1 MLCALE
7 REVGLKVKM
16 KRSSSSEKSKL
27 DRKMVEKNR
36 RMQMKSLCLKLSS
49 LIPANHFRATR
60 DIISQQDQLDY
71 AASYITQLKEN
82 IEKLRIRKEQAMGL
96 ENGSNTM
103 DTMMF
108 GSRLPVFDL
117 RDFGSSIEV
126 IVISGLQKSFMV
138 YEIISI
144 LEEEGAEVVS
154 ASFSTVG
161 DKIFHTVHAQVK
173 ISRVGVET
181 TRVCQRLQELIN

>member
-16 KRSSSSEKSKL
+16 KTSSSSEKSKL

-36 RMQMKSLCLKLSS
+36 RMQMKSLCFKLSS
-49 LIPANHFRATR
+49 LIPANHFRGTR

-82 IEKLRIRKEQAMGL
+82 IEKLKIRKEQAVGL

-126 IVISGLQKSFMV
+126 IVVSGLQKSFMV

-161 DKIFHTVHAQVK
+161 DKVFHTVHAQVK

>member
-1 MLCALE
+1 
-7 REVGLKVKM
+7 M
-16 KRSSSSEKSKL
+16 KTSSSSEKSKL

-36 RMQMKSLCLKLSS
+36 RMRMKSLCFKLSS
-49 LIPANHFRATR
+49 LIPANHFRGTR

-82 IEKLRIRKEQAMGL
+82 IEKLKIRKEQAVGL

-126 IVISGLQKSFMV
+126 IVVSGLQKSFMV

-161 DKIFHTVHAQVK
+161 DKVFHTVHAQVK

>member
-1 MLCALE
+1 
-7 REVGLKVKM
+7 M
-16 KRSSSSEKSKL
+16 KTSSSSEKSKL

-49 LIPANHFRATR
+49 LIPANHSRATR
-60 DIISQQDQLDY
+60 LDF
-71 AASYITQLKEN
+71 AVTYITQLKEN
-82 IEKLRIRKEQAMGL
+82 IEKLKIRKEQAMEL

-103 DTMMF
+103 DTTMF

-117 RDFGSSIEV
+117 KDLGSSIEV

-161 DKIFHTVHAQVK
+161 DKVFHTVHAQVK

>member
-16 KRSSSSEKSKL
+16 KTSISSEKSKL

-36 RMQMKSLCLKLSS
+36 RMQMKSLCFKLSS
-49 LIPANHFRATR
+49 LIPASHFRGTR

-82 IEKLRIRKEQAMGL
+82 IEKLKIRKEQAMGF

-117 RDFGSSIEV
+117 RDLGSSIEV

-161 DKIFHTVHAQVK
+161 DKVFHTVHAQVK